1 MELTLHQILKKLLL
15 VIIGSGLLSN
25 AFYILGLAYY
35 EGYIEGMGFNYN
47 LFPIDWNDTLLWT
60 YSASRELGVSTI
72 NIWTTLT
79 GPAILVILITVYAL
93 ARIWMSLSESSKNEK
108 PKEPRKTRRLFKI
121 LIASRRAHP
130 KTFKVL
136 YPPLKWLHILLITEQ
151 SLWAFVASYFF
162 LIVIFFLPILIFI
175 WVYFPML
182 GVNFGRDVANKRL
195 AEYKITLCGNR
206 TNYWNKCIKLPT
218 EQIKDATLPKI
229 IEGRLILK
237 NDELIGVLTATG
249 PITISMPS
257 TYYHQTT
264 ENACYE
270 KDCGNPKK

>member
-25 AFYILGLAYY
+25 ALYILGLAYY
-35 EGYIEGMGFNYN
+35 EGYIEGMGFDYN
-47 LFPIDWNDTLLWT
+47 LFPIDWNDSLLWT

-79 GPAILVILITVYAL
+79 GSAILVILITVYAL

-108 PKEPRKTRRLFKI
+108 NQEPRKTRRLTKI
-121 LIASRRAHP
+121 LVRSKRAYP
-130 KTFKVL
+130 KIFKVL
-136 YPPLKWLHILLITEQ
+136 YPLLITEQ
-151 SLWAFVASYFF
+151 ALWAFVASYFF

-175 WVYFPML
+175 WVYFPMI

-195 AEYKITLCGNR
+195 TEYKITLCGNR
-206 TNYWNKCIKLPT
+206 ANYWNQCIKLPT
-218 EQIKDATLPKI
+218 EQIKDTTLPKT

-264 ENACYE
+264 ENACYK
-270 KDCGNPKK
+270 KDCDRQTAR